1 MDQRL
6 LYARSVYYERSAEI
20 VYKKQGYIERGKPRE
35 AYGELDGSSRRKES
49 TDCGNRTFCFKPP

>member
-6 LYARSVYYERSAEI
+6 LYSCTVYYERGAEI
-20 VYKKQGYIERGKPRE
+20 ADKEQGYIERGEPRE
-35 AYGELDGSSRRKES
+35 AYGKLDSSSRRKES

>member
-20 VYKKQGYIERGKPRE
+20 AYKKQGYIERGKPRE
-35 AYGELDGSSRRKES
+35 AYGELDGSSRHKKS
-49 TDCGNRTFCFKPP
+49 ANCDNRTFCFKPP

>member
-20 VYKKQGYIERGKPRE
+20 AYKKQGYIERGKPSE
-35 AYGELDGSSRRKES
+35 AYGELYGSSRRKES